1 MRCGLSSHPFHTNL
15 HCHPLLIS
23 LIWIPCQLILE
34 NNRFPTTVYK
44 LLQTP
49 ARPQMHAEECLGV
62 IQDQHRYCKHFQFWK
77 QIQSWLSSPLKATCT
92 AAYKLEATRVT
103 FSLDERYVVSTGRK
117 NRFRRKSSI
126 FHSIVS

>member
-49 ARPQMHAEECLGV
+49 ARPQMHAEECLLGLFRISIV
-62 IQDQHRYCKHFQFWK
+62 I
-77 QIQSWLSSPLKATCT
+77 AN
-92 AAYKLEATRVT
+92 T
-103 FSLDERYVVSTGRK
+103 FSSG
-117 NRFRRKSSI
+117 NRFSLG
-126 FHSIVS
+126 